1 MVKHNKARIH
11 PELSHIN
18 IIKWWLTGL
27 LLFLPF
33 QRKIVKGMVLW
44 SRELSSFISYLDE
57 ITIIVLLPLSMY
69 KFYKSR
75 EFPDRLYL
83 ILLLP
88 VFMFC
93 ISGLISGMVNGNS
106 VFVTIL
112 GVFDYIKNFLVIFI
126 FAAFFR
132 DFGEFKKFFRLL
144 MIVAVFLGVIALIQE
159 VRELVYRYILGND
172 VVDTGFYFSS
182 WRLGI
187 YRAPSLM
194 HNANIFGLYCLL
206 MLTVYLCMSQNFKIP
221 VIIPLLAGVFMSVS
235 RLVYMGFLFLC
246 GLQLLKGRK
255 WFLALLVPVL
265 VLLLIMFFY
274 HEFNI
279 SKFMN
284 IDKQV
289 FESNTGF
296 VNYKIDAKKTA
307 MNIWKDHFLLGAGPG
322 MFGGVVSIKYKSDVY
337 EQYNLSRDT
346 KQLIFEVGSID
357 QFWPQALAEMGII
370 GSAAFVSILISL
382 VIILLILRIWATS
395 DEVGGLFTGLVVIT
409 ILIFIYSLYTGLNIT
424 SILFT
429 YSAFVGMG
437 VGSENPY
444 YK

>member
-1 MVKHNKARIH
+1 MKIH
-11 PELSHIN
+11 TQSSHIN

-33 QRKIVKGMVLW
+33 QRRIVKGLILW
-44 SRELSSFISYLDE
+44 SRELSTIISYLDE
-57 ITIIVLLPLSMY
+57 ITIIILLPLSMY

-88 VFMFC
+88 VFVFC
-93 ISGLISGMVNGNS
+93 IIGFISGLANGNS
-106 VFVTIL
+106 VLVTAL
-112 GVFDYIKNFLVIFI
+112 GIFDYIKNFLVIFI

-132 DFGEFKKFFRLL
+132 DFGVFKKIFNL
-144 MIVAVFLGVIALIQE
+144 MLIVAVFLGIIALTQE
-159 VRELVYRYILGND
+159 VREIVYRYILGNEAI
-172 VVDTGFYFSS
+172 DTGFYFSS

-206 MLTVYLCMSQNFKIP
+206 MLTVYLCMSKKVKISL
-221 VIIPLLAGVFMSVS
+221 IIPLLAGVLLSVS
-235 RLVYMGFLFLC
+235 RLVYIGFLFLS

-265 VLLLIMFFY
+265 ILLLIMFSY
-274 HEFNI
+274 HEFNMA
-279 SKFMN
+279 KFVN

-296 VNYKIDAKKTA
+296 VNYRTDAKKTA
-307 MNIWKDHFLLGAGPG
+307 MDIWKDHVLLGAGPG
-322 MFGGVVSIKYKSDVY
+322 MYGGVVSVKYKSDIY
-337 EQYNLSRDT
+337 ERYSFSRDT
-346 KQLIFEVGSID
+346 KRLLFEVGSID
-357 QFWPQALAEMGII
+357 QFWPQVLAELGII
-370 GSAAFVSILISL
+370 GSATFVVILISL
-382 VIILLILRIWATS
+382 IIILLILRIWATS
-395 DEVGGLFTGLVVIT
+395 EEVGGLFSGLVVIT
-409 ILIFIYSLYTGLNIT
+409 VLIFIYSLYTGLNIT

-437 VGSENPY
+437 VGSESPY

>member
-1 MVKHNKARIH
+1 MKIHNKS
-11 PELSHIN
+11 LHIN
-18 IIKWWLTGL
+18 LIKWWLTGL

-33 QRKIVKGMVLW
+33 QRRIVKSLILW
-44 SRELSSFISYLDE
+44 NRELSTLVSYLDE
-57 ITIIVLLPLSMY
+57 ITIIVLLPISIISI
-69 KFYKSR
+69 YKSR
-75 EFPDRLYL
+75 EFPDRLYI

-88 VFMFC
+88 VFIFC
-93 ISGLISGMVNGNS
+93 IAGFISGMANGNS
-106 VFVTIL
+106 VIVTVL
-112 GVFDYIKNFLVIFI
+112 GIFDYIKNFLVIFI

-132 DFGEFKKFFRLL
+132 DFGEFKGIFRLML
-144 MIVAVFLGVIALIQE
+144 VIAVLLGVIALIQE
-159 VRELVYRYILGND
+159 TRELASRYILGSD

-206 MLTVYLCMSQNFKIP
+206 MLTVYLCMSQKLKIS
-221 VIIPLLAGVFMSVS
+221 VMIPLLAGIFMSVS
-235 RLVYMGFLFLC
+235 RLVYTGFVFVS

-265 VLLLIMFFY
+265 VLLLVMFSY

-289 FESNTGF
+289 FDSNKGF
-296 VNYKIDAKKTA
+296 AFYRADTKNTA
-307 MNIWKDHFLLGAGPG
+307 MSIWKDHVLLGAGPG
-322 MFGGVVSIKYKSDVY
+322 MFGGVVSVKYKSDIY
-337 EQYNLSRDT
+337 EQYSFSKDT
-346 KQLIFEVGSID
+346 KRLIFEVGSID
-357 QFWPQALAEMGII
+357 QFWPQALAELGII
-370 GSAAFVSILISL
+370 GSAAFVLILISL
-382 VIILLILRIWATS
+382 IIILLILRIWATS
-395 DEVGGLFTGLVVIT
+395 DEVAGLFVGLVVIT
-409 ILIFIYSLYTGLNIT
+409 VLIFIYSLYTGLNIT

-437 VGSENPY
+437 VGSESPY